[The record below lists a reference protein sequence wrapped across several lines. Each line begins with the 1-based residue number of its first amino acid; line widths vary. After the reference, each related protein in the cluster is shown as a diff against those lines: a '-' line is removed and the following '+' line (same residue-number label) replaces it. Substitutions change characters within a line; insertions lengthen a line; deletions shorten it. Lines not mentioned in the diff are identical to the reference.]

1 MYSII
6 GCLYGILIL
15 QGRKAFDEEHNPDNL
30 PVIPEKY
37 REDVLEYFEYL
48 DICYLSEYFY

>member
-15 QGRKAFDEEHNPDNL
+15 EGRKAFDNNNNPYNL
-30 PVIPEKY
+30 PVIPEEYKD
-37 REDVLEYFEYL
+37 EVLEYFEYIDL
-48 DICYLSEYFY
+48 NYLTE